1 MPSNSKLAFAW
12 LFITLVFI
20 GALGYQL
27 TVRSQSPI
35 ETNILALLPENRQ
48 DPIAQEAFDQVAN
61 SMSDKVIFLIGGQD
75 KQVLL
80 AASEQLSTE
89 LATVGLFSKVT
100 GRISQNVQQ
109 AWGELYFP
117 KRFQLLTSEQQTR
130 LQHTPE
136 LQNQQV
142 LQALYNPFSGVTGNE
157 LRSDPFLLF
166 RDFLSQLTKQSGN
179 FQLTDGFLTTDY
191 QGKDYILITADLSD
205 SAYSLSLQRQL
216 PALTTLENNI
226 RQQYNVDVL
235 HTGVIFYAAHG
246 TESAK
251 SEISTIGLGSLLGVI
266 VLLLAVY
273 RSALPIALALLSI
286 SCGLLSA
293 FVLTVA
299 IFGKVHL
306 FSLVF
311 GASLIG
317 VSIDYAFHFLTD
329 RLAAGNKWNAQQGL
343 HHIFAAITLGL
354 ITSLIGY
361 LGMLI
366 APFPGLQQLSLFS
379 AIGLTAAYATVV
391 CWYPILA
398 RKPSQQ
404 RGTLPF
410 MHTMT
415 AWLDLW
421 QKPIIRVA
429 FPSII
434 LLAALAGVY
443 HADYNDDIRQ
453 LQALPSDL
461 KQQEATIKAITGVS
475 SSQQMLLVKAADEQ
489 DLLNQLQQVAQ
500 QLDTYQQ
507 QGALG
512 GYQSISQYLPSENTQ
527 RDNFALVKQLYQ
539 QQGDALTQQL
549 KLNAPV
555 AFEQTFTPLTIDDFL
570 ASPVADP
577 LRFMWLGKL
586 QGIQSAIIML
596 SDVHQPKI
604 IQQFASQQ
612 PNISYLDKA
621 DEISLLFGEYRV
633 RVTELLIGATLVIWA
648 LLAWRYGMKK
658 GVLLIL
664 PPVIAGCVGI
674 AVTTI
679 TGVPLN
685 LFNLLALI
693 LILGIGIDYTLFFAE
708 QDHAIDD
715 NAEGNSESVS
725 TQSTFLA
732 ISLSAAT
739 TLLSFGLLALSAT
752 QAIHSFGITVLT
764 GIIVAWLLAPL
775 SMSVQSM
782 SVHDKQTNNTRHNE
796 ANE

>member
-1 MPSNSKLAFAW
+1 VPSNSKLAFAW
-12 LFITLVFI
+12 LFITLIFV

-27 TVRSQSPI
+27 TVRNQSPI

-75 KQVLL
+75 KQALL
-80 AASEQLSTE
+80 AASEQFSTE

-117 KRFQLLTSEQQTR
+117 KRFQLLTPEQQTR
-130 LQHTPE
+130 LQHTPDR
-136 LQNQQV
+136 QNQQV
-142 LQALYNPFSGVTGNE
+142 LQALYNPFSGITGNE

-166 RDFLSQLTKQSGN
+166 RDYLSQLTKQSGN

-205 SAYSLSLQRQL
+205 SAYSLNLQQQL
-216 PALTTLENNI
+216 PALTMLESSI

-246 TESAK
+246 TASAK
-251 SEISTIGLGSLLGVI
+251 NEISTIGLGSLLGVI

-273 RSALPIALALLSI
+273 RSPLPIALALLSI

-329 RLAAGNKWNAQQGL
+329 RLAAGKMWNAQQGL
-343 HHIFAAITLGL
+343 KHIFAAITLGL

-404 RGTLPF
+404 HGTLPF

-415 AWLDLW
+415 AWLNLW
-421 QKPIIRVA
+421 QKSVVRVA
-429 FPSII
+429 LPSII
-434 LLAALAGVY
+434 FIAALTGMY

-453 LQALPSDL
+453 LQALPADL

-475 SSQQMLLVKAADEQ
+475 SSQQMLLVKADDEQ
-489 DLLNQLQQVAQ
+489 DLLNQLQQVTQ

-527 RDNFALVKQLYQ
+527 RDNFTLVKQLYQ
-539 QQGDALTQQL
+539 QQGEALTQQL

-555 AFEQTFTPLTIDDFL
+555 TFKQTFTPLTIDDFL
-570 ASPVADP
+570 ASPVAEP

-586 QGIQSAIIML
+586 QGMQSAIIML
-596 SDVHQPKI
+596 NDVHQPKI
-604 IQQFASQQ
+604 IQQFATQHL
-612 PNISYLDKA
+612 NISYLDKA
-621 DEISLLFGEYRV
+621 DEVSLLFGEYRV
-633 RVTELLIGATLVIWA
+633 RVTELLIGATLAIWA
-648 LLAWRYGMKK
+648 LLAWRYGIKK
-658 GVLLIL
+658 GALLIL

-708 QDHAIDD
+708 QTHTDR
-715 NAEGNSESVS
+715 STESVS
-725 TQSTFLA
+725 TQSTLLA

-775 SMSVQSM
+775 SMSV
-782 SVHDKQTNNTRHNE
+782 HAKQTSNTRHKK